1 MKVGKQS
8 VAVINDCKCKF
19 QCSNKVMIAELSINL
34 SLLLIDA
41 WPLPLRS
48 MKREGKKKKDRGTTG
63 SPSFSCEII
72 LRNTIHVEI

>member
-1 MKVGKQS
+1 
-8 VAVINDCKCKF
+8 
-19 QCSNKVMIAELSINL
+19 MIVELSINL

-41 WPLPLRS
+41 WLLPFRF
-48 MKREGKKKKDRGTTG
+48 MKREEEKKKDRGTTG

>member
-1 MKVGKQS
+1 
-8 VAVINDCKCKF
+8 
-19 QCSNKVMIAELSINL
+19 MIVELSINL

-41 WPLPLRS
+41 WLLPFRF
-48 MKREGKKKKDRGTTG
+48 MKREEKKKDRGTTG

>member
-1 MKVGKQS
+1 
-8 VAVINDCKCKF
+8 
-19 QCSNKVMIAELSINL
+19 MIAELSINL

-41 WPLPLRS
+41 WLLPLRS

-72 LRNTIHVEI
+72 LRNTSRVEI

>member
-1 MKVGKQS
+1 
-8 VAVINDCKCKF
+8 
-19 QCSNKVMIAELSINL
+19 MIAELSINL